1 MERKM
6 EVRTDISEKQ
16 AIILLR
22 EAVDLIDAANAKI
35 QKVYEASDNLYA
47 LHVAL
52 EDISAELE
60 MEADEL
66 QSIG

>member
-1 MERKM
+1 MEM
-6 EVRTDISEKQ
+6 RTDISEKQ

-22 EAVDLIDAANAKI
+22 EAVDLLDAANAKI
-35 QKVYEASDNLYA
+35 QKVYEASESLYE

-52 EDISAELE
+52 GDIAAELE

-66 QSIG
+66 ESISA

>member
-1 MERKM
+1 M

-22 EAVDLIDAANAKI
+22 EAADLLDAANAKI
-35 QKVYEASDNLYA
+35 QKVYEASEGLYEM
-47 LHVAL
+47 HTTL
-52 EDISAELE
+52 EDFCVQLE

-66 QSIG
+66 ESISV

>member
-1 MERKM
+1 M

-22 EAVDLIDAANAKI
+22 EAADLLAAANAKI
-35 QKVYEASDNLYA
+35 QKVYEASEGLYEM
-47 LHVAL
+47 HTTL
-52 EDISAELE
+52 EDFCAQLE

-66 QSIG
+66 ESISA

>member
-1 MERKM
+1 M

-22 EAVDLIDAANAKI
+22 EAADLLDAANSKI
-35 QKVYEASDNLYA
+35 QKVYEASEGLYEM
-47 LHVAL
+47 HNTL
-52 EDISAELE
+52 EDFCAQLE

-66 QSIG
+66 ESISA